1 MANAKVGGKGSYSA
15 GAYLEKLDSDR
26 TLTLGDSGRIFLI
39 ANTAAISVIL
49 PDVSNMSTQEKES
62 AIGWNCQFIVQS
74 ISGGTA
80 TIGCSS
86 GDGNLLF
93 GNMVGSD
100 GSSSNVGLDAVA
112 DDISVTTNCVAG
124 DTVKLL
130 YDGTYYYVHGQQ
142 ADNDHITLA

>member
-1 MANAKVGGKGSYSA
+1 MANAKIGGKGSYSQ

-124 DTVKLL
+124 DMVRLL

>member
-1 MANAKVGGKGSYSA
+1 MCIR
-15 GAYLEKLDSDR
+15 DSDR
-26 TLTLGDSGRIFLI
+26 TLVTGDSGRIFLI
-39 ANTAAISVIL
+39 ASTGAISVTL
-49 PDVSNMSTQEKES
+49 PDISSMSTQEKTNM
-62 AIGWNCQFIVQS
+62 IGWNAQFIVQS

-80 TIGCSS
+80 TVGCSS
-86 GDGNLLF
+86 GDGNLLW

-112 DDISVTTNCVAG
+112 DDISITTNCVAG